1 MAPAT
6 TQTISAPLVINV
18 LASISFGCERISRL
32 LNYCSLFGFLPAR
45 FVDIHICVCVFSPVS
60 QRLNATSSLCAAS
73 VVVALR
79 PRWKRGAL
87 AVPAADALCRFLRDH
102 GSVDVRWSAADADG
116 DAVLCTGPAA
126 AATTSGGG
134 HSGRGTRN
142 ADGPE
147 HSRASTRLR
156 FTHQAV
162 VELGFP
168 CQTSVSAE
176 SASAVG
182 WILSV

>member
-1 MAPAT
+1 M
-6 TQTISAPLVINV
+6 
-18 LASISFGCERISRL
+18 RL
-32 LNYCSLFGFLPAR
+32 CFF
-45 FVDIHICVCVFSPVS
+45 PVS
-60 QRLNATSSLCAAS
+60 QRLNAASSLCAAS

-168 CQTSVSAE
+168 CQTSVAAE
-176 SASAVG
+176 SASTVG

>member
-1 MAPAT
+1 M
-6 TQTISAPLVINV
+6 
-18 LASISFGCERISRL
+18 RL
-32 LNYCSLFGFLPAR
+32 CFF
-45 FVDIHICVCVFSPVS
+45 PVS
-60 QRLNATSSLCAAS
+60 QRLNATPSLCAAS
-73 VVVALR
+73 VVIALR

-134 HSGRGTRN
+134 HSGHGTRN
-142 ADGPE
+142 ADDPK

-168 CQTSVSAE
+168 CQTSVAAE
-176 SASAVG
+176 SASTVG
-182 WILSV
+182 WILSVRWPRGITFLWPRLLSLSQEGAAYTHAAWLSYDEQKPLSAKLLKVRT